1 MKIRPRA
8 VVVALALAGLLA
20 ALGLLGLARWI
31 EGGPNY
37 SRVED
42 GLYVGGFV
50 DRPPR
55 GTRAVLNVCEAE
67 DPYEAEAHLWRPI
80 KDAEPAPSV
89 EWLREAVAFVEAN
102 RAQGRT
108 TFVHCRNG
116 VSRSGLVV
124 VAYLM
129 RKHGWGR
136 DEALAFARRGRPGL
150 RPNPAFLRLLLEWEK
165 EVKRA
170 G

>member
-1 MKIRPRA
+1 MKARPRA
-8 VVVALALAGLLA
+8 VVVALAVAGLLA
-20 ALGLLGLARWI
+20 ALGLLGVARWI

-42 GLYVGGFV
+42 GLYVGGYV

-55 GTRAVLNVCEAE
+55 GTRAVLNVGEQE

-102 RAQGRT
+102 RAAGRT

-129 RKHGWGR
+129 RKHARGR
-136 DEALAFARRGRPGL
+136 DEALAFARRARPEL
-150 RPNPAFLRLLLEWEK
+150 RPNPAFMRLLLEWEK

-170 G
+170 S